1 MATYGLIVEGV
12 YDKEI
17 LEEFILR
24 CSNDETER
32 SDMGIETR
40 ICGNGP
46 QVLKQ
51 FPGFL
56 KEFRFNYPEIR
67 KAFVVRD
74 SDGKNLDVLEKQFRE
89 KIAGWESPLSV
100 EFSFIVHEVEA
111 WLLFDESALSR
122 ITGRKVR
129 KIHFPQELKDPK
141 TKLVQILSD
150 GKIDYTPALARQI
163 VSAMDLDILKS
174 GTEIFRKFCSAI
186 RSY

>member
-1 MATYGLIVEGV
+1 MSTYGLIVEGE

-24 CSNDETER
+24 CSDDGTER
-32 SDMGIETR
+32 SERGIETR
-40 ICGNGP
+40 ICGGGSK
-46 QVLKQ
+46 VFKQ

-56 KEFRFNYPEIR
+56 RGFQFSYPEIR

-74 SDGKNLDVLEKQFRE
+74 SDGKNPDVLEKQFRE
-89 KIAGWESPLSV
+89 KIAGWEFPFKV

-111 WLLFDESALSR
+111 WLLFDEAALSR

-129 KIHFPQELKDPK
+129 KIHSPQELQDPK

-163 VSAMDLDILKS
+163 VSSMDLDKLKS
-174 GTEIFRKFCSAI
+174 GTEVFSKFCEAI
-186 RSY
+186 QS

>member
-1 MATYGLIVEGV
+1 MSTYGLIVEGE

-24 CSNDETER
+24 CSNDEAAR
-32 SDMGIETR
+32 SDIRIETR
-40 ICGNGP
+40 ICGGGSK
-46 QVLKQ
+46 VFKQ
-51 FPGFL
+51 FPGLL
-56 KEFRFNYPEIR
+56 KEFQFNYPEIK

-74 SDGKNLDVLEKQFRE
+74 SDGKNPDVLEKQFRE
-89 KIAGWESPLSV
+89 KIAGWESPLTV

-111 WLLFDESALSR
+111 WLLFDEAVLSR

-129 KIHFPQELKDPK
+129 KIHSPQELKDPK

-163 VSAMDLDILKS
+163 VSSMDLDKLKIGS
-174 GTEIFRKFCSAI
+174 EVFSQFSQAI
-186 RSY
+186 RF

>member
-24 CSNDETER
+24 CSNDETAR
-32 SDMGIETR
+32 SGMGIETR

-56 KEFRFNYPEIR
+56 KEFQFNYPGIR

-74 SDGKNLDVLEKQFRE
+74 SDGKNPDVLEKQFRA
-89 KIAGWESPLSV
+89 KIAGWEFPFTV

-111 WLLFDESALSR
+111 WLLFDEAVLSR
-122 ITGRKVR
+122 ITGRKVP
-129 KIHFPQELKDPK
+129 KINPPEKLKDPK
-141 TKLVQILSD
+141 TKLTEILNH

-163 VSAMDLDILKS
+163 VNEMDLDKLKS
-174 GTEIFRKFCSAI
+174 GSEVFSKFCKVI
-186 RSY
+186 RF

>member
-24 CSNDETER
+24 CANNETAR
-32 SDMGIETR
+32 SDMQIETR
-40 ICGNGP
+40 ICGGGSK
-46 QVLKQ
+46 VLKQ

-56 KEFRFNYPEIR
+56 KEFRFNYLEMR

-74 SDGKNLDVLEKQFRE
+74 SDGKNPDVLEKQFRE
-89 KIAGWESPLSV
+89 KIAGWESPLTV

-111 WLLFDESALSR
+111 WLLFDEVALSR
-122 ITGRKVR
+122 ITGRKVH
-129 KIHFPQELKDPK
+129 KIHSPQELKDPK

-150 GKIDYTPALARQI
+150 GKIDYTPSLARQI
-163 VSAMDLDILKS
+163 VSSMDLDKLKS
-174 GTEIFRKFCSAI
+174 GTEVFRKFCSAI
-186 RSY
+186 QSD

>member
-1 MATYGLIVEGV
+1 MSTYGLIVEGV

-24 CSNDETER
+24 CSNDETAR

-56 KEFRFNYPEIR
+56 KEFQFNYPEIR
-67 KAFVVRD
+67 KVFVVRD
-74 SDGKNLDVLEKQFRE
+74 SDGKNPDVLEKQFRE
-89 KIAGWESPLSV
+89 KIAGWESPLTV

-111 WLLFDESALSR
+111 WLLFDEAVLSR

-129 KIHFPQELKDPK
+129 KIHSPQELKDPK

-150 GKIDYTPALARQI
+150 GKIDYTPGLARQI
-163 VSAMDLDILKS
+163 VSAMDLDKLKS
-174 GTEIFRKFCSAI
+174 GTEVFRKFCSAI
-186 RSY
+186 QSY

>member
-1 MATYGLIVEGV
+1 MSTYGLIVEGV
-12 YDKEI
+12 YDKEV

-24 CSNDETER
+24 CSSVETAR
-32 SDMGIETR
+32 SDMEIQTR

-56 KEFRFNYPEIR
+56 KELQFNYPEIR

-74 SDGKNLDVLEKQFRE
+74 SDGKNPDVLEKQFRE
-89 KIAGWESPLSV
+89 KIAGWKFPYTV

-111 WLLFDESALSR
+111 WLLFDEAALSR
-122 ITGRKVR
+122 ITGQKVR
-129 KIHFPQELKDPK
+129 KIPSPQELKDPK

-163 VSAMDLDILKS
+163 ANEIDLDKLKTGS
-174 GTEIFRKFCSAI
+174 EVFRKFCSAI
-186 RSY
+186 QSY

>member
-1 MATYGLIVEGV
+1 MSTYGLIVEGV
-12 YDKEI
+12 YDKEV

-24 CSNDETER
+24 CSSVETAR
-32 SDMGIETR
+32 SDMEIQTR

-56 KEFRFNYPEIR
+56 KELQFNYPEIR

-74 SDGKNLDVLEKQFRE
+74 SDGKNPDVLENHFRE
-89 KIAGWESPLSV
+89 KIAGWESPLTV

-111 WLLFDESALSR
+111 WLLFDEAVLSR

-129 KIHFPQELKDPK
+129 KIHSPQELKDPK

-163 VSAMDLDILKS
+163 VSSMDLDKLKN
-174 GTEIFRKFCSAI
+174 GTEVFRNFCSAI
-186 RSY
+186 QSY